1 MVLLARCKAILDELT
16 PTTFNGDLWNILQW
30 THISRNVAV
39 GFFNY
44 LYGGVFDL
52 NLELVEQ
59 WEEAKL
65 IGLKYGLDKWTSYV
79 QSLKNDFDQSIS

>member
-1 MVLLARCKAILDELT
+1 MVLLARCKAILDELALSGN
-16 PTTFNGDLWNILQW
+16 PWKLLQW